1 MTLVVDKV
9 LEDQLAQGVNALVQ
23 TVAYNVKL
31 VRGIDSEIKDLTSD
45 IETFSAR
52 LIEAS
57 KNSWASDHQVLRV
70 VVKKFRNVVNEAQ
83 DTIADYVSLKGKHV
97 DNFFSKSLDKIPFC
111 GKINDFASEIQ
122 SIRAKLAMIRQ
133 DHGQELLHLMKCKIN
148 EQNKGLLTLQ
158 PSSTFTFSHIPIS
171 SNSSAKA
178 YDQGRR
184 VPSVKI
190 QHGICDIASNASVLL
205 SRAIKRYAD
214 DIKPCGHETK
224 GPPRGFL
231 FEDRSSVVHIDASSI
246 GTGRNRRLRLT
257 LFPVHRHR
265 NHREREGGGN
275 GEATTKLRRPVQ
287 LALLVQVEIKA
298 DEAVV
303 IHASFVLS
311 AMISKPLE
319 LESMMRV
326 ITRLNPCVMVV
337 QEVEANLNSPSFVH
351 RFIDALED
359 TMRCDDQHRASI
371 EAGSVLD
378 GIRNIVA
385 TEGRER
391 VTRSVSLQ
399 VRPTIEENNVF
410 GFEKDLAIIKDR
422 FIHAYANF
430 IVIPIVGITGSG
442 KTILASMIF
451 EEQKRH
457 EKFNIW
463 VNVSQGF
470 DRKQKFIDIIYQITN
485 LREDISIMTE
495 EGLAREICELL
506 KEKKYFVVLDDVRKK
521 EDWDS
526 FKVALPTNLEG
537 SRVLVTS
544 PYGNV
549 VDSNWKSH
557 NLGTLSNEEGW
568 LLLENSAFG
577 TEKCNEKSIKNLGKE
592 IANKCNELPLAL
604 VAVGGM
610 LRQCRNIA
618 DWQRVAENPFLEI
631 NGEGQIYRDRVKM
644 TYNDL
649 PNEKL
654 KNCFLYFACFPMGH
668 EIVVWKLI
676 RLWIAEEFIPTI
688 DEQGYALDAEVEAQ
702 KYLNDH
708 VDRNLVR
715 VVKQRINGQ
724 IKTCCIHNTLHEFCK
739 SEAARIN
746 LFHVMD
752 EGQRLDEN
760 TSSTPLENISSIRRL
775 CFHSFTE
782 NKFDVFVK
790 SYDQKRSL
798 CPFGKHIHSLLLF
811 SSQKG
816 EVYFTEDKL
825 LEIIANTF
833 PLLRVLNIEFSNK
846 LKFQRNELYN
856 LHLLKYLAVKGNLGS
871 LPKSLKNLRG
881 LETLVI
887 ETTSRELQIDEGIWN
902 MKKLR
907 HVRTNVSMQLPFPP
921 KRSATDS
928 GGKNIRTLS
937 TVLPKSCTEEIFRKT
952 PNLQKLCVRGDLSE
966 FLNKSKRSVFFKML
980 KCLENLKL
988 YGKCDKVLMLPR
1000 FEQAPRLKRLTFS
1013 GTVFKWKDII
1023 ILGSLEELEVL
1034 KLDDYAFKGEVCDLR
1049 SNNIVFKRLQYLR
1062 IGRTNLVIW
1071 KVAQNN
1077 FPALQSLVLRNC
1089 SSLKSIPEAF
1099 ANVHTLEVM
1108 ELLDMS
1114 ESAVQSAKEVKEKFT
1129 NRGFQLQLDI
1139 TSKMGKGPMTAGT
1152 DTEAV
1157 KRLVRYVEWS
1167 AGPTGLYSEL
1177 KDVSLDI
1184 EMINARLQDAYKN
1197 SIGPVNVFIVKNFQ
1211 TIVNEAKDVAREY
1224 GFLTMKYEDKTL
1236 TKFLEPLR
1244 YRRNVKSCARLT
1256 WMPSGHLHM
1265 DGDEDLVLDGD
1276 FLSTPASILLLDGNF
1291 LSTPV
1296 SIHLL
1301 GLDHVG
1307 KWS

>member
-1 MTLVVDKV
+1 
-9 LEDQLAQGVNALVQ
+9 
-23 TVAYNVKL
+23 
-31 VRGIDSEIKDLTSD
+31 
-45 IETFSAR
+45 
-52 LIEAS
+52 
-57 KNSWASDHQVLRV
+57 
-70 VVKKFRNVVNEAQ
+70 
-83 DTIADYVSLKGKHV
+83 
-97 DNFFSKSLDKIPFC
+97 
-111 GKINDFASEIQ
+111 
-122 SIRAKLAMIRQ
+122 
-133 DHGQELLHLMKCKIN
+133 
-148 EQNKGLLTLQ
+148 
-158 PSSTFTFSHIPIS
+158 
-171 SNSSAKA
+171 
-178 YDQGRR
+178 
-184 VPSVKI
+184 
-190 QHGICDIASNASVLL
+190 
-205 SRAIKRYAD
+205 
-214 DIKPCGHETK
+214 
-224 GPPRGFL
+224 
-231 FEDRSSVVHIDASSI
+231 
-246 GTGRNRRLRLT
+246 
-257 LFPVHRHR
+257 
-265 NHREREGGGN
+265 
-275 GEATTKLRRPVQ
+275 
-287 LALLVQVEIKA
+287 
-298 DEAVV
+298 
-303 IHASFVLS
+303 
-311 AMISKPLE
+311 
-319 LESMMRV
+319 
-326 ITRLNPCVMVV
+326 
-337 QEVEANLNSPSFVH
+337 
-351 RFIDALED
+351 
-359 TMRCDDQHRASI
+359 
-371 EAGSVLD
+371 
-378 GIRNIVA
+378 
-385 TEGRER
+385 
-391 VTRSVSLQ
+391 
-399 VRPTIEENNVF
+399 
-410 GFEKDLAIIKDR
+410 
-422 FIHAYANF
+422 
-430 IVIPIVGITGSG
+430 
-442 KTILASMIF
+442 MIF

-485 LREDISIMTE
+485 LREDISMMTE

-592 IANKCNELPLAL
+592 IANKCNKLPLAL

-688 DEQGYALDAEVEAQ
+688 DEQGYALDVEVEAQ
-702 KYLNDH
+702 KYLNDL

-816 EVYFTEDKL
+816 EVYFTEDNL

-1244 YRRNVKSCARLT
+1244 YRRNVKSFASKIQSVRSKMRTICEQYEYDLLSLTINRNNVLLTPQIETPIGFDKVIEKVEEAVNMLVQTVEDNVNLVSDIMESEIEGMISQIETFTESLVVACKNPQASEHRLLRLIVKKFGTHVDEARDAVAKCYFAQEKKHGLAKAFDKIRLCGKLNNVASEIQSIKEKVKT
-1256 WMPSGHLHM
+1256 ICEDYNDLRHLW
-1265 DGDEDLVLDGD
+1265 EDYNEHSDLPPLKVPQKIYSLIIIFQITCFNNYYTRSHIRLHQYG
-1276 FLSTPASILLLDGNF
+1276 I
-1291 LSTPV
+1291 
-1296 SIHLL
+1296 
-1301 GLDHVG
+1301 
-1307 KWS
+1307 